1 MKRQGLYNSV
11 NNHRDAD
18 KYFVVKVTDT
28 KQKEGSRTPR
38 KVSKNSQVGAEDSLG
53 PIVIRISQHIKQR
66 HLRGSIQESGLFTK
80 LNEQT
85 S

>member
-18 KYFVVKVTDT
+18 KYFVVKVTDSR
-28 KQKEGSRTPR
+28 QKLSPK
-38 KVSKNSQVGAEDSLG
+38 KVSRNPQVVDEDSLG
-53 PIVIRISQHIKQR
+53 PIVIRISQHINQR
-66 HLRGSIQESGLFTK
+66 HLRGSIQETGLFTR
-80 LNEQT
+80 LNEQI